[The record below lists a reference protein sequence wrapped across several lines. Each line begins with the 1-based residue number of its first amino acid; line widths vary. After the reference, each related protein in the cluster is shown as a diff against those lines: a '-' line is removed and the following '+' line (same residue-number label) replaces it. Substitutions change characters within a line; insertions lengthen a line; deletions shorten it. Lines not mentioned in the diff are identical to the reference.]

1 MPVQRIAIVA
11 ALSALFAAPT
21 AFAADKLRAAL
32 TGGEE
37 VPIVSTAAAG
47 EFAGLISGGGDAID
61 YELSFNGLQGA
72 VQQAHIHL
80 AQPSVNGAI
89 VIWLC
94 QTPTTQ
100 APLAVRDLTPEC
112 PQSGSVRGLITQANV
127 LAIATQQVA
136 AGGIG
141 QVVAAMR
148 AGFAYVNVHT
158 TPSLG
163 GEIRGQVRADQ
174 RSAAN

>member
-1 MPVQRIAIVA
+1 MHRIAIATALA
-11 ALSALFAAPT
+11 AAFAAPA
-21 AFAADKLRAAL
+21 AFAADRLRAVL

-47 EFAGLISGGGDAID
+47 EFAGLLNGGESLD
-61 YELSFNGLQGA
+61 YELSFNGLQGT

-94 QTPTTQ
+94 QTETTP
-100 APLAVRDLTPEC
+100 APPSVSALTPVC
-112 PQSGSVRGLITQANV
+112 PQSGSVRGLITPANV
-127 LAIATQQVA
+127 LAVATQQVA
-136 AGGIG
+136 AGGLG
-141 QVVAAMR
+141 QVIAAMR

-158 TPSLG
+158 IPSTG
-163 GEIRGQVRADQ
+163 GEIRGQIRADQ
-174 RSAAN
+174 RTGEN